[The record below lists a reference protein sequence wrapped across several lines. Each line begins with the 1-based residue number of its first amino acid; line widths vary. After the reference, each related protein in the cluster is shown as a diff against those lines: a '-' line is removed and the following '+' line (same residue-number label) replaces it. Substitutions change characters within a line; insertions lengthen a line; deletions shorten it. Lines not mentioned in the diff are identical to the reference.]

1 MPTPPALFDPEL
13 LARRRDRAAAGE
25 PAEFLRELAAAEISE
40 RLSEVN
46 RRFQAPVI
54 IGPRGALWAEALGL
68 PGARLIPDAEVLDL
82 APGEADL
89 IVHALALHWAND
101 PVGQLAQ
108 ARRALRP
115 DGLFIGALFAGET
128 LWELRQALA
137 DAEVA
142 VTGGLS
148 PRVAPMGE
156 IRDLGGLLQR
166 AGLALPVADSQRLPV
181 SYATMIH
188 LMRDLRAM
196 GETSVLRDRSREPM
210 SRALLARAAEIYA
223 ERFGDGGGRVEATF
237 EIVYLTAWAPSP
249 GQQKPLRPGSAAARL
264 ADALGTE
271 ERSAGEHAGETGAGG
286 TGEGGTGGERPTKPG
301 EQDKA

>member
-1 MPTPPALFDPEL
+1 MPTPPALFDPDL
-13 LARRRDRAAAGE
+13 LALRRARAEAGE
-25 PAEFLRELAAAEISE
+25 PADFLREAAAAEIAE

-46 RRFQAPVI
+46 RSFRAPVI

-82 APGEADL
+82 AEGEADL

-108 ARRALRP
+108 ARRGLRP
-115 DGLFIGALFAGET
+115 DGLFIAALFAGET
-128 LWELRQALA
+128 LTELRRALA
-137 DAEVA
+137 EAEVET
-142 VTGGLS
+142 TGGLS

-181 SYATMIH
+181 SYATMFH

-196 GETSVLRDRSREPM
+196 GETSVLRERSRRPM
-210 SRALLARAAEIYA
+210 PRALLARAAEIYA
-223 ERFGDGGGRVEATF
+223 ERFGDAEGRVGATF
-237 EIVYLTAWAPSP
+237 EIVYLTGWAPSP
-249 GQQKPLRPGSAAARL
+249 DQRKPLRPGSAAARL

-271 ERSAGEHAGETGAGG
+271 EHGAGERAGDARVQEDRNEGAGENG
-286 TGEGGTGGERPTKPG
+286 TS
-301 EQDKA
+301 